1 MSGLGLAIGYGI
13 VTSAILGLSA
23 IAMSLQ
29 FGVTK
34 HANLAHGELLTVAAY
49 TMVLVQTHTNNLGL
63 AVVCA
68 VLAGAG
74 TGWLLNRVVLM
85 PFRKISSRLS
95 VLLIVTFCAGQII
108 QGGLALGFGLNYVD
122 VSVPTQVA
130 HHVGPFLWTTLDEI
144 IIAAA
149 VAIFAGVFAILHY
162 TSFGRSQ
169 RAVADDPVLATAK
182 GIRANRVLWQT
193 WLLVGG
199 LAGLAGVALAA
210 TTGSFNNQLG
220 FSYMLVTFAAV
231 IVGGLGKVH
240 GALVGAVIIGMV
252 TEISGYYLSSGYK
265 QVFALVL
272 LLVVLILRPSGIF
285 TSAAAETRA

>member
-1 MSGLGLAIGYGI
+1 MAIGYGI

-23 IAMSLQ
+23 VAMSLQ
-29 FGVTK
+29 YGITK

-49 TMVLVQTHTNNLGL
+49 TMVLVQAQTNNLAL

-68 VLAGAG
+68 VAAGAG
-74 TGWLLNRVVLM
+74 TGWLLNRVVLT
-85 PFRKISSRLS
+85 PFRRISSRLT

-108 QGGLALGFGLNYVD
+108 QGALALGFGLNYVN
-122 VSVPTQVA
+122 VVIPTQVA

-144 IIAAA
+144 IIVAA
-149 VAIFAGVFAILHY
+149 VVVFAGVFAVLRF

-169 RAVADDPVLATAK
+169 RAVADDVVLARAK

-193 WLLVGG
+193 WLMVGC

-210 TTGSFNNQLG
+210 TSGSFNNQLG
-220 FSYMLVTFAAV
+220 FNYMLVTFAAI

-240 GALVGAVIIGMV
+240 GALVGALIIGMV
-252 TEISGYYLSSGYK
+252 TEVSGYYLSSGYK

-272 LLVVLILRPSGIF
+272 LLVVLILRPRGIF
-285 TSAAAETRA
+285 VTAAADTRA

>member
-1 MSGLGLAIGYGI
+1 MTGLGLAVGYGI

-23 IAMSLQ
+23 MAMSLQ
-29 FGVTK
+29 FGVTR

-49 TMVLVQTHTNNLGL
+49 TIVLVQTRTNNLAL

-68 VLAGAG
+68 IAAGAG
-74 TGWLLNRVVLM
+74 TGWLLHRAVLM
-85 PFRKISSRLS
+85 PFRRVSSRLS
-95 VLLIVTFCAGQII
+95 VLLIVTFSAGQII
-108 QGGLALGFGLNYVD
+108 QGALALGFGLNYVD
-122 VSVPTQVA
+122 VSLATQVA

-149 VAIFAGVFAILHY
+149 LVVFVGVFAILHY

-169 RAVADDPVLATAK
+169 RAVADDPVLATTK

-193 WLLVGG
+193 WLLVGA
-199 LAGLAGVALAA
+199 LAGLAGVALAV

-220 FSYMLVTFAAV
+220 FNYMLVTFAAV

-240 GALVGAVIIGMV
+240 GALVGALVVGMV

-265 QVFALVL
+265 QVFALLL
-272 LLVVLILRPSGIF
+272 LLVVLLLRPSGIF
-285 TSAAAETRA
+285 ATAAAETRA

>member
-49 TMVLVQTHTNNLGL
+49 TIVLVQRFTSNLAL
-63 AVVCA
+63 AIVCA
-68 VLAGAG
+68 VLAGAA

-85 PFRKISSRLS
+85 PFRKFASRLS
-95 VLLIVTFCAGQII
+95 VLLIVTFSAGQII

-199 LAGLAGVALAA
+199 LAGLAGVALAV

-265 QVFALVL
+265 QVFALTL

-285 TSAAAETRA
+285 VSAAAETRA

>member
-49 TMVLVQTHTNNLGL
+49 TIVLVQRFTSNLAL
-63 AVVCA
+63 AVLCA
-68 VLAGAG
+68 VLAGAA

-85 PFRKISSRLS
+85 PFRKFSSRLS
-95 VLLIVTFCAGQII
+95 VLLIVTFSAGQII
-108 QGGLALGFGLNYVD
+108 QGGLALGFGLNYVN

-199 LAGLAGVALAA
+199 LAGLAGVALAV

-265 QVFALVL
+265 QVFALTL

-285 TSAAAETRA
+285 VSAAAETRA